1 MSKRGQSIKSETST
15 VRGTVTIEQ
24 KNIIQKLIG
33 VLGSNEQ
40 DVVSKILTLWIYNE
54 GFLNPRL
61 KNPKNQKSEVP
72 NAGN

>member
-1 MSKRGQSIKSETST
+1 MSKRGVKIKSETST
-15 VRGTVTIEQ
+15 VRATITSEQ

-54 GFLNPRL
+54 GFL
-61 KNPKNQKSEVP
+61 KNKISSNKNDERKES
-72 NAGN
+72 N